1 MYELVD
7 RLRSNELFAME
18 TDRLRL
24 AVLKR
29 SSSKMVADYLIRNRA
44 FHKKWSQTHSDNYF
58 TERTQKDYLR
68 YDCGEYAEGRL
79 VPLYIF
85 RKGEPDRIL
94 GRVTFFNFAYGGMM
108 SCAVGYHMDE
118 EETGKGY
125 MTEALTEACRMIMDV
140 MKIHRIEAFIL
151 PNNEKSLALI
161 RRCGFVHEGRRIS
174 YMHINGRWED
184 HEAFYLLAP
193 DQKSV

>member
-1 MYELVD
+1 MYEIMD
-7 RLRSNELFAME
+7 RLKAYELFAME

-29 SSSKMVADYLIRNRA
+29 SCSKMVTEYLVRNRE
-44 FHKKWSQTHSDNYF
+44 FHKKWSQTHSESYF
-58 TERTQKDYLR
+58 TERTQKEYLR
-68 YDCGEYAEGRL
+68 YDSNEYTHGRL

-85 RKGEPDRIL
+85 RKDEPGKIL

-108 SCAVGYHMDE
+108 SCAVGYHMDQ

-140 MKIHRIEAFIL
+140 MKIHRVEAFIL
-151 PNNEKSLALI
+151 PNNERSLALI
-161 RRCGFVHEGRRIS
+161 RRCGFIHEGRRFS

-184 HEAFYLLAP
+184 HEAFCLLA
-193 DQKSV
+193 DEQKS